1 MPALLR
7 RSEAE
12 LYSGRVEL
20 CRTAQLA
27 LGSQGKRD
35 MARLTVRTVE
45 RVFSTDEVQVS
56 HLVLAPGEEVPWHF
70 HSDVRDTFYA
80 LRGPVTIY
88 TREPEATAVIE
99 TGEVLQTRD
108 RQPHRVFNAS
118 DHEISFVLIQGVGK
132 FDFRPLTPSP

>member
-1 MPALLR
+1 
-7 RSEAE
+7 
-12 LYSGRVEL
+12 V
-20 CRTAQLA
+20 TQLN
-27 LGSQGKRD
+27 
-35 MARLTVRTVE
+35 VRTVA

-70 HSDVRDTFYA
+70 HSNVRDTFYV

-88 TREPEATAVIE
+88 TLEPEATAVIE

-108 RQPHRVFNAS
+108 CQPHRVFNAS

-132 FDFRPLTPSP
+132 FDFRPLTRSP